1 MLPMPTSKNSF
12 AQRFVRI
19 AFALL
24 ITLCLMRVFEYIVV
38 ASKSFTAHAYRF
50 ELAGLLYDVW
60 LWFIYCGISFL
71 LCWLISRIK
80 IRAGI
85 ILFHVLNVLFI
96 ISCLALI
103 ITFSQRNNPFDHELF
118 TRNASDT
125 IETIK
130 QMAGAGV
137 KPYLSFIIYIPL
149 YFFLSS
155 RLTKKITAGKRVL
168 TALIFLTILS
178 IAFIKYANP
187 SPDWFSQ
194 NGAYYLTANKF
205 TYWAEDSYDYFKNKN
220 AKEKILT
227 DAALKKEVD
236 YYQANQPFEFTSTA
250 YPLLH
255 NNSEKDVLG
264 NFFNLQT
271 TPPNIV
277 ILVVEG
283 LSRDFSG
290 DHAYAGSFTPFLD
303 SLSHNSL
310 TWDNFLSTAPGT
322 FAAHPAIEGSL
333 PYGKRGFST
342 MNVMPD
348 HLSLTKILKANGYH
362 TKFLVGFNTDFDN
375 MGGFIRLQGTD
386 FTLTQYPSKYK
397 EMGIGKEGWSMG
409 YPDDDLYSRAF
420 EVMDSLPQTP
430 YLNIFHT
437 GTTHMPYLFE
447 QKPQYEKKF
456 DEKLKTMNVSG
467 AIKKT
472 LQQTKEVI
480 VTFMFSDDC
489 LRKFFSD
496 YKKRPDYANTIFF
509 ITGDHHIGSFPTI
522 NEIDDYHVPFIIYSP
537 MLKRSQKFLS
547 VNTHNNITP
556 TILALLNDNFH
567 LANNPKEVHWLSGVL
582 DTATTFRNKQSM
594 PFMWWDREIGDYI
607 YKDYFLSDN
616 QLYKLNPDLTQ
627 TKYNNDTLKK
637 HIIALRENFIRV
649 NNYVCENNKVYPADR
664 ELLPGKK
671 ELVFDYSDTSYHYLY
686 THRTDTMLMPMYK
699 TPVGYRYLFIEF
711 SAAVN
716 IADTNAENYPSLRF
730 SIIDTKNRG
739 MHFLNWTKRNMETL
753 SKSEFIPKQ
762 WNNVTAT
769 DLFTMDDYKNIKDL
783 WFDLGLYNGPV
794 VTDLRIKNIRLK
806 IYGIK

>member
-1 MLPMPTSKNSF
+1 MPDQKNSF
-12 AQRFVRI
+12 VLPFVRI

-24 ITLCLMRVFEYIVV
+24 ITVCLMRVFEYIVV
-38 ASKSFTAHAYRF
+38 ASKSFTPHAWQF
-50 ELAGLLYDVW
+50 EVAGLFYDIW
-60 LWFIYCGISFL
+60 LWFIYSGVAFVV
-71 LCWLISRIK
+71 CWLVSKIK
-80 IRAGI
+80 TRAGI
-85 ILFHVLNVLFI
+85 VLFHVLNVMFI
-96 ISCLALI
+96 VSCLALL

-118 TRNASDT
+118 TRNAGDT

-130 QMAGAGV
+130 QMAGAGI
-137 KPYLSFIIYIPL
+137 KPYLSFFVYIPL
-149 YFFLSS
+149 YFVVSA
-155 RLTKKITAGKRVL
+155 RVTKKISAGRKYLSVL
-168 TALIFLTILS
+168 AGLSVLSVVLIR
-178 IAFIKYANP
+178 YANP

-205 TYWAEDSYDYFKNKN
+205 TYWVEDSYDYFRNKN
-220 AKEKILT
+220 ASEKVLT
-227 DAALKKEVD
+227 DEALKKEVAF
-236 YYQANQPFEFTSTA
+236 YQANQPFHFTSTS

-255 NNSEKDVLG
+255 SNDEKDVLG
-264 NFFNLQT
+264 GFFNFQQ

-277 ILVVEG
+277 LLVVEG

-290 DHAYAGSFTPFLD
+290 DHAFAGSFTPFLD

-333 PYGKRGFST
+333 PYGKRGFSV
-342 MNVMPD
+342 MNVMPE

-409 YPDDDLYSRAF
+409 YPDDALYSRAF
-420 EVMDSLPQTP
+420 EVMDSLPKTP
-430 YLNIFHT
+430 YFNIFHT

-456 DEKLKTMNVSG
+456 DEKLKTMNVSSS
-467 AIKKT
+467 IKKT
-472 LQQTKEVI
+472 LRQTKEVL

-496 YKKRPDYANTIFF
+496 YRKRADYSNTIFL

-522 NEIDDYHVPFIIYSP
+522 NEMDDYHVPFMIYSP

-556 TILALLNDNFH
+556 TILALLNDNFK
-567 LANNPKEVHWLSGVL
+567 LNNYPKEVHWLSGVI
-582 DTATTFRNKQSM
+582 DTATAFRNKQSM

-607 YKDYFLSDN
+607 YKEYFLSDN
-616 QLYKLNPDLTQ
+616 QLYRINPDLTQ
-627 TKYNNDTLKK
+627 VKYRNDTLKK
-637 HIIALRENFIRV
+637 HIIALRENFKKI
-649 NNYVCENNKVYPADR
+649 NGYVCENNRIYPAEK

-671 ELVFDYSDTSYHYLY
+671 ELVFDYNDTSTHYLF

-699 TPVGYRYLFIEF
+699 LPKGYRYLFVEF
-711 SAAVN
+711 TAGVN
-716 IADTNAENYPSLRF
+716 IADPNPENYPSLRF
-730 SIIDTKNRG
+730 SMIDTKNRG
-739 MHFLNWTKRNMETL
+739 MNFLNWTKRNMETL
-753 SKSEFIPKQ
+753 TKGDFVPRQ
-762 WNNVTAT
+762 WNEVTAT
-769 DLFTMDDYKNIKDL
+769 DLFTMDDYKKVKDL
-783 WFDLGLYNGPV
+783 WFDLGLYNGPI
-794 VTDLRIKNIRLK
+794 VTDLRIRNIRLK
-806 IYGIK
+806 IFGIK